1 MSQNSNFDGN
11 ELANIL
17 ANQYDVLK
25 KELEKIQDQQRKTDQ
40 DLQKIKESVRKLD
53 LEQTKKIKQL
63 KTQITKKKK
72 LLLTQTEIYEN
83 VQKENTNLG
92 LQKEELLFQL
102 NQFNQENE
110 NGLKEIMNEAKND
123 QNQKTNSLEFNSLKS
138 VDQQFQLLKD
148 GSQEELRLF
157 QKLLQNESQLEQL
170 SKQLELQEN
179 VISDLSVEL
188 KLLEQDLRI
197 QNLKNYQ
204 QLLKS
209 HSETQQKQK
218 DQDLEQEDEKEKQK
232 NFSNYYKGVTE
243 SNRLKGERV
252 AYSLHLSKKNNS
264 LTKTKKQYK
273 LKHAK
278 VVHSVNEWRRSHQKI
293 LNSKK

>member
-11 ELANIL
+11 ELANTL

-25 KELEKIQDQQRKTDQ
+25 KELEKIQDQQRKTDR

-63 KTQITKKKK
+63 KTLITKKKK

-179 VISDLSVEL
+179 AISDLSVEL

-218 DQDLEQEDEKEKQK
+218 DQDLDQEDEKEKQK

-273 LKHAK
+273 LEHAK